1 MQNDIYW
8 EVLGVTIG
16 SFLALVFF
24 ITHMNNPMAMCEYM
38 YFGSCA
44 IYTFKNTN
52 FTIMVFSGK

>member
-8 EVLGVTIG
+8 EVLVVTIG
-16 SFLALVFF
+16 SFWLSFFF
-24 ITHMNNPMAMCEYM
+24 ITHMNNSMAMCEYM
-38 YFGSCA
+38 YFGSCE